1 MDFILYCLGIILF
14 VILLLLLNFAL
25 PNFKQYKVYAQRA
38 QKLASSEIERR
49 KRKRGKMVSFLSER
63 LLPKLNKNPYIK
75 LEVLLGRNIHEI
87 IAVMGRYESL
97 YEMVAIKTVRSL
109 TFTAPIALFCF
120 MLNGLYFIIPI
131 VFIVILIKE
140 TNDVKRSFAQM
151 QREITKDLP
160 TFIEHMKMA
169 LETGKSFIHVFRE
182 MEGNCGPKM
191 QALLKRLNTNLQDM
205 EPSKAI
211 EIFARET
218 TLPVMLQFA
227 TAVKIGIESGY
238 EEAKEYFDDIKFELV
253 QLRTTSIIEITK
265 SRPQRVRL
273 LSMSLILYAIISV
286 PICLFP
292 AFSTLIS
299 DL

>member
-1 MDFILYCLGIILF
+1 MDFILYSLGAVLF
-14 VILLLLLNFAL
+14 VVLLLLFHFAL
-25 PNFKQYKVYAQRA
+25 PNFKEYKIYAKRA
-38 QKLASSEIERR
+38 QKMASSDTERR

-63 LLPKLNKNPYIK
+63 LLPKLNSNPYIK
-75 LEVLLGRNIHEI
+75 LEMLLGRNIHEI
-87 IAVMGRYESL
+87 IAVMGRYENL

-109 TFTAPIALFCF
+109 TFTAPVALFCF
-120 MLNGLYFIIPI
+120 MLDGMYFVIPIAFII
-131 VFIVILIKE
+131 FLIKE

-169 LETGKSFIHVFRE
+169 LETGKSFIYVFRE
-182 MEGNCGPKM
+182 MEDNCGPKM
-191 QALLKRLNTNLQDM
+191 KTLLKRLNTNFQDM

-218 TLPVMLQFA
+218 TVPVMLQFA

-238 EEAKEYFDDIKFELV
+238 EEAREHFDDIKFELV
-253 QLRTTSIIEITK
+253 ELRTTAIIEITK
-265 SRPQRVRL
+265 ARPQRVRL

-292 AFSTLIS
+292 AFATLIS